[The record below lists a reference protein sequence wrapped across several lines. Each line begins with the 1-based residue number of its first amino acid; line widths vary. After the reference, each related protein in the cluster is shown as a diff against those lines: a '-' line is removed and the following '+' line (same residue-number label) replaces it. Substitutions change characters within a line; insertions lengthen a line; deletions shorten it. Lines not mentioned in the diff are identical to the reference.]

1 VVSST
6 TDAYFDEMWA
16 AGDDPWAH
24 GRRWYE
30 ARKYDLT
37 VACLPAE
44 RYRSAFEP
52 GCGAGFL
59 TERLAGRVDRLV
71 AMERAERGVE
81 ATRRRCAGLPH
92 VEVRRGRIPSDWPE
106 GTFELLVLSEVL
118 YYLDDDELAA
128 VLTRAATGLA
138 PGGDLVA
145 VHYRVEVAEHARPG
159 DEVHAALRQTFGSP
173 AVTHLEE
180 AFVLEVFGAA
190 RGR

>member
-1 VVSST
+1 MSAT
-6 TDAYFDEMWA
+6 ADAYFDQMWA
-16 AGDDPWAH
+16 TGDDPWAH
-24 GRRWYE
+24 GGRWYE
-30 ARKYDLT
+30 TRKYDLT
-37 VACLPAE
+37 TGVLPAE

-92 VEVRRGRIPSDWPE
+92 VEVRRGRIPDDWPE
-106 GTFELLVLSEVL
+106 ATFDLLVLSEVL
-118 YYLDDDELAA
+118 YYLDDGELAA
-128 VLTRAATGLA
+128 TLAQAATSLA

-145 VHYRVEVAEHARPG
+145 VHYRLEVAEHARRG
-159 DEVHAALRQTFGSP
+159 DEVHEALRRAFGSP

-180 AFVLEVFGAA
+180 PFVLEVFTAPP
-190 RGR
+190 R

>member
-1 VVSST
+1 MSST

-16 AGDDPWAH
+16 TGDDPWDH

-59 TERLAGRVDRLV
+59 TARLAGRVDRLV

-92 VEVRRGRIPSDWPE
+92 VEVRRGRIPADWPE

-128 VLTRAATGLA
+128 ALERAATSLA

-159 DEVHAALRQTFGSP
+159 DEVHAALRRAFGSP
-173 AVTHLEE
+173 PVTHVEPS
-180 AFVLEVFGAA
+180 FVLDVFAGVG
-190 RGR
+190 GR